1 MDVIS
6 YCNKL
11 ERQLTEWKAKIYSV
25 IRVVD
30 KLPVQEKEGVYP
42 SIRSL
47 HRIVDEINSEL
58 EQLKSACPADW
69 SPSRQSIEAKMSE
82 LQSTLKR
89 LSENV
94 GGPLIP
100 DSLSW
105 VSE

>member
-11 ERQLTEWKAKIYSV
+11 EKQLTEWKAKIYSV
-25 IRVVD
+25 IHVVD
-30 KLPVQEKEGVYP
+30 KLPVREKEPVYP

-47 HRIVDEINSEL
+47 HTIMDEIDNEL

-69 SPSRQSIEAKMSE
+69 SPKRQTIEAKMSE
-82 LQSTLKR
+82 LQSTLKK
-89 LSENV
+89 LSEKV

>member
-1 MDVIS
+1 MDVTS

-11 ERQLTEWKAKIYSV
+11 ESQLTEWKAKIYSV
-25 IRVVD
+25 MRVVD
-30 KLPVQEKEGVYP
+30 KLPVGEKEAVFP
-42 SIRSL
+42 SIRDL
-47 HRIVDEINSEL
+47 HSIVDEIDSEL
-58 EQLKSACPADW
+58 EQLSHSCPADW
-69 SPSRQSIEAKMSE
+69 SPNRRNIEGKISE

-105 VSE
+105 VSD

>member
-1 MDVIS
+1 MDVMS

-11 ERQLTEWKAKIYSV
+11 EGQLTEWKAKIYSV

-30 KLPVQEKEGVYP
+30 KLPVREKEPVYP

-47 HRIVDEINSEL
+47 NTIMEEIDNEL

-69 SPSRQSIEAKMSE
+69 YPKRRTIETEMAE
-82 LQSTLKR
+82 LKSTLKT
-89 LSENV
+89 LSEKV

>member
-11 ERQLTEWKAKIYSV
+11 EKQLTEWKAKIYSV

-30 KLPVQEKEGVYP
+30 DLPIQTKEGVFP

-47 HRIVDEINSEL
+47 HTIVDEIDNEL
-58 EQLKSACPADW
+58 AQLKIACPADW
-69 SPSRQSIEAKMSE
+69 TPNRQSIEAKLTE
-82 LQSTLKR
+82 LQSTLKK

>member
-30 KLPVQEKEGVYP
+30 KLPVQEKEAVFP

-47 HRIVDEINSEL
+47 YAIVDEIDGEL
-58 EQLKSACPADW
+58 ERLKSACPADW
-69 SPSRQSIEAKMSE
+69 SPNRQTIEAKISE
-82 LQSTLKR
+82 LQSTLKK
-89 LSENV
+89 LSEKV
-94 GGPLIP
+94 DGPLIP

-105 VSE
+105 VSD

>member
-1 MDVIS
+1 MDSMS
-6 YCNKL
+6 YCSKL
-11 ERQLTEWKAKIYSV
+11 ESQLTEWKAKIYSV
-25 IRVVD
+25 IRIVD
-30 KLPVQEKEGVYP
+30 KLPVGEKEPVYP

-47 HRIVDEINSEL
+47 NTIMDEIDNEL

-69 SPSRQSIEAKMSE
+69 FPKRQTIETGMSE
-82 LQSTLKR
+82 LKSTLKT
-89 LSENV
+89 LSEKV